1 RLSLFRDCVVPGL
14 RPGFL
19 CFEIVW
25 CRVSDPAFF
34 VSKLCGAGSPT
45 RLSLFRDCVVPGL
58 RPGFLCLEIVWCRVS
73 DPAFFVSRLC
83 GAGSPTPLSLFRN
96 CVVPGLR
103 PGILCFEIVWC
114 RVSDPAFFSLPRNQ
128 ALSSVRSINRN
139 TFLYANFPQD
149 PSKVRIS
156 LTKALHWRLEE
167 KKCENWQF

>member
-1 RLSLFRDCVVPGL
+1 GSPTRHSLFRD
-14 RPGFL
+14 
-19 CFEIVW
+19 
-25 CRVSDPAFF
+25 
-34 VSKLCGAGSPT
+34 
-45 RLSLFRDCVVPGL
+45 
-58 RPGFLCLEIVWCRVS
+58 
-73 DPAFFVSRLC
+73 
-83 GAGSPTPLSLFRN
+83 

-114 RVSDPAFFSLPRNQ
+114 RVSDPAFFVFEIVWCRVSDPAFFSLPRNQ
-128 ALSSVRSINRN
+128 ALSSVHSINRN